1 MPLAGV
7 LSSFGA
13 DTGRAVASLPW
24 WLRHR
29 ELCLSGTFYPLPGL
43 RKEERHP
50 FGFLSS
56 FGADTGRAV
65 ASLPWWLR
73 HRELCLSGTFY
84 PLPGLRKEE
93 RHPFGFLS
101 SFGADTGIRTRDLV
115 LTKDVLYLLS
125 HISINMLY
133 PYLVLSVPRGP
144 RPACRDYKSRPLR
157 LQKQHCCFCLTR
169 RAKDVP
175 LPLSRISINMLYPY
189 LVLSV
194 PRGPRPACRDYK
206 SRPLRLQKQ
215 HCCFCLTRRAKDVP
229 LPPDRIA

>member
-1 MPLAGV
+1 MQVSFLLLELIPGEQSLRSLGGCATANCAFQARSIPCPDYEKKKAPFQV

-50 FGFLSS
+50 F
-56 FGADTGRAV
+56 R
-65 ASLPWWLR
+65 
-73 HRELCLSGTFY
+73 C
-84 PLPGLRKEE
+84 
-93 RHPFGFLS
+93 LS

-144 RPACRDYKSRPLR
+144 RPACRDYKSRPLW
-157 LQKQHCCFCLTR
+157 
-169 RAKDVP
+169 
-175 LPLSRISINMLYPY
+175 
-189 LVLSV
+189 
-194 PRGPRPACRDYK
+194 
-206 SRPLRLQKQ
+206 LQKQ

-229 LPPDRIA
+229 LPPSRIAYQHNRATYIKLCLLNASRQGRAFASEPYRIDALSLRT